1 MRVYSCHHKGANQF
15 AHVKTVLMLAHS
27 TYIEARPLLMLKER
41 ERVGII
47 VEIRDVWGD
56 KICVCVTI
64 YMCVCVCVCVVS
76 TRVGEQVFFCC
87 LVVFKCQMQCVGS
100 VCVS

>member
-1 MRVYSCHHKGANQF
+1 MCVRVYSCHHKGANQF

-27 TYIEARPLLMLKER
+27 TYIEARPLLMLRERER

-64 YMCVCVCVCVVS
+64 YMCVFVVP
-76 TRVGEQVFFCC
+76 TRVGEQVFF
-87 LVVFKCQMQCVGS
+87 VV
-100 VCVS
+100 